1 MRGLKL
7 QMSILGGT
15 VNYRAVCPPIRIIM
29 SLNPNLILCGLNTIL
44 EGTNLQMSE
53 DCMLDDDS

>member
-1 MRGLKL
+1 
-7 QMSILGGT
+7 MSILEGT

-29 SLNPNLILCGLNTIL
+29 SLNPNLLLCGLNTIL
-44 EGTNLQMSE
+44 EGTNLQMSD